1 MTIIKYWKL
10 HFLFDKRK
18 VVTVKNNYHRLFFLI
33 NHFYYSMRRYISFIL
48 LKDKSI
54 NIFIAND
61 NSLKILKFLKLNCFF
76 ICKQLLDLIIVDRLE
91 LNKSN
96 LRFEYIYV
104 LNSVNYNL
112 RIFVRGF
119 IKPFSFV
126 LSAINLFNSLNWLER
141 EAWDM
146 FGIIF
151 VGHTDLRRIL
161 TDYGFVGFP
170 FRKDFP
176 LTGYVELRYDD
187 ILKSVVSEP
196 LELSQEFR
204 YFRLENAWR
213 KL

>member
-1 MTIIKYWKL
+1 LTIIKYWKL

-18 VVTVKNNYHRLFFLI
+18 KITIKKNYFKVFFLL
-33 NHFYYSMRRYISFIL
+33 NHIYYSIRKFISFIL

-54 NIFIAND
+54 NIFVSND
-61 NSLKILKFLKLNCFF
+61 NSFKVLKFVKLDCFLV
-76 ICKQLLDLIIVDRLE
+76 CSQLLDLIIVDRLE

-104 LNSVNYNL
+104 LTSTLYNV
-112 RIFVRGF
+112 RIFIRGF
-119 IKPFSFV
+119 IQPFSFI

-151 VGHTDLRRIL
+151 VGHPDLRRIL

-176 LTGYVELRYDD
+176 LTGYIELRYDD
-187 ILKSVVSEP
+187 VLKAVVSEP

-213 KL
+213 KI

>member
-18 VVTVKNNYHRLFFLI
+18 KITIKKNYLKSFFLL
-33 NHFYYSMRRYISFIL
+33 NHLYYSIRKFISFVL

-54 NIFIAND
+54 NIFVSND
-61 NSLKILKFLKLNCFF
+61 NSLKVLKFFKLDCFF
-76 ICKQLLDLIIVDRLE
+76 VCSQLLDLIIIDRLE

-96 LRFEYIYV
+96 LRFEYVYV
-104 LNSVNYNL
+104 LNSVMYNI
-112 RIFVRGF
+112 RIFIRGF
-119 IKPFSFV
+119 IQPFSFI
-126 LSAINLFNSLNWLER
+126 LSAISLFNSLNWLER

-151 VGHTDLRRIL
+151 VGHPDLRRIL

-176 LTGYVELRYDD
+176 LTGYIELRYDD
-187 ILKSVVSEP
+187 ILKSIVSEP

-213 KL
+213 KI

>member
-1 MTIIKYWKL
+1 LTITKYWKL
-10 HFLFDKRK
+10 HFLFDKK
-18 VVTVKNNYHRLFFLI
+18 KKITIKNNYRRIFFLI
-33 NHFYYSMRRYISFIL
+33 NHLYYSIRGYISFIL

-54 NIFIAND
+54 NVFIAND
-61 NSLKILKFLKLNCFF
+61 NSLKILKFLKLDCFF
-76 ICKQLLDLIIVDRLE
+76 HCQQLLDLIVVDRLE

-104 LNSVNYNL
+104 LNSLIYNV
-112 RIFVRGF
+112 RIFVHGF
-119 IKPFSFV
+119 IQPFSFV
-126 LSAINLFNSLNWLER
+126 LSAISLFNSVNWFER

-151 VGHTDLRRIL
+151 VGHNDLRRIL

-187 ILKSVVSEP
+187 IMKSVVSEP